1 MKYFAGQYY
10 HIYNRGVEKRKI
22 FANEENYRFLLRRI
36 KKFLPEYPIAFIS
49 YCLMPTHYHF
59 FVRPEKDD
67 VVSPFLQRLFNSYT
81 QAFNKQ
87 EKRLGTLFEGRAKS
101 VLVDD
106 AGYFFHISRYIHLNP
121 VVAGLVKKP
130 EDWQY
135 SNYREFIG
143 LRQGTLYEANFVR
156 EHFGSP
162 EAYRQFVESDISEAI
177 KRKIAKYLFDE

>member
-1 MKYFAGQYY
+1 
-10 HIYNRGVEKRKI
+10 
-22 FANEENYRFLLRRI
+22 
-36 KKFLPEYPIAFIS
+36 
-49 YCLMPTHYHF
+49 
-59 FVRPEKDD
+59 
-67 VVSPFLQRLFNSYT
+67 
-81 QAFNKQ
+81 
-87 EKRLGTLFEGRAKS
+87 
-101 VLVDD
+101 LVDD